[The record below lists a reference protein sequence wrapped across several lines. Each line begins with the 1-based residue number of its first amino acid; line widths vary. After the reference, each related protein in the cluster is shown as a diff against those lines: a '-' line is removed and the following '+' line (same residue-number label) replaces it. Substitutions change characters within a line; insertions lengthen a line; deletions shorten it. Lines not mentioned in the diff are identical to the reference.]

1 MNRRIIIILLIIC
14 LALVVTL
21 PALACP
27 PPPPQ
32 DWGCSPGFWKTHSI
46 KKYPANQYW
55 GPYLPGSTFG
65 MGSVTL
71 MEALKAKGGAGS
83 GEDLRY
89 AAADFLN
96 TAVGT
101 WGPCD

>member
-1 MNRRIIIILLIIC
+1 MTRRILILLLIIC
-14 LALVVTL
+14 LALVVAL

-32 DWGCSPGFWKTHSI
+32 DWGCSPGFWKTHSRY
-46 KKYPANQYW
+46 KYPDNQYW
-55 GPYLPGSTFG
+55 GPYETWHTFG

-71 MEALKAKGGAGS
+71 MEALRARGHGS
-83 GEDLRY
+83 DVFRY